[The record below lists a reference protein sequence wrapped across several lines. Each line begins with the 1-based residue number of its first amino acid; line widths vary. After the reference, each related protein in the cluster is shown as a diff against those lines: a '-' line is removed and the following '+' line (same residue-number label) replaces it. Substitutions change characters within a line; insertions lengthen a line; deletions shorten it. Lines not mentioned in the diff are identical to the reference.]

1 MFTFGGMFLATVA
14 FLYLVTSE
22 RPRQF
27 NQLRNERR
35 HNLVGGGLV
44 VFVHSNLSRR
54 ANAAGL
60 PLLPLRGPA
69 GAFIIWFVHKELKD
83 ILDAALEAAEPGRAM
98 RWFLSAEDGSVRVK
112 DESFEPQR
120 VFVLAVGK
128 ASGVMARAAGEILG
142 DALDGGL
149 CVIKRDH
156 EEPSPPFEAVAAGHP
171 EPDEGSAR
179 AAERVEEFLEG
190 LEDGDLLLVLVSGGA
205 SALLADAA
213 PGISLEDLKD
223 LNGALLKSGA
233 KITEINAVRKHVSTL
248 KGGGLV
254 RRAAPARIVALLL
267 SDVVGDDPSS
277 IGSGL
282 TAPDPTKLE
291 DVFGILE
298 RYEIE
303 PPQSIKDHLDREQE
317 TPKPGEAAFEKL
329 TNTIVGG
336 GRLTA
341 EAAAKKADDLGYEP
355 LLLSTYLTGD
365 AQEIASL
372 HAAVV
377 KEILESGN
385 PLPAPCALVS
395 GGEATVVVR
404 GEGTGGPNQEFAL
417 ALAVEL
423 EGVEDWGALA
433 VDTDGADGPTDA
445 AGGLVTGETADAIR
459 ENGVDPLKAL
469 DENDSYG
476 ALEAGDAL
484 VNTGPTNT
492 NVNDL
497 RVVLVSGGARSQD

>member
-1 MFTFGGMFLATVA
+1 MK
-14 FLYLVTSE
+14 E
-22 RPRQF
+22 
-27 NQLRNERR
+27 
-35 HNLVGGGLV
+35 
-44 VFVHSNLSRR
+44 
-54 ANAAGL
+54 
-60 PLLPLRGPA
+60 
-69 GAFIIWFVHKELKD
+69 ELKE
-83 ILDAALEAAEPGRAM
+83 ILAAALAAAEPGRAV
-98 RWFLSAEDGSVRVK
+98 RRFLSVCNGRVRIED
-112 DESFEPQR
+112 ETYEPRR

-128 ASGVMARAAGEILG
+128 ASGAMAQAAGEILG
-142 DALDGGL
+142 KVLSSGL
-149 CVIKRDH
+149 CVVKRGH
-156 EEPSPPFEAVAAGHP
+156 QEPSGSFETVTAGHP
-171 EPDEGSAR
+171 EPDEGSVR
-179 AAERVEEFLEG
+179 AAERAEGFLEG
-190 LEDGDLLLVLVSGGA
+190 LENGDLLLVLVSGGA
-205 SALLADAA
+205 SALLADVA
-213 PGISLEDLKD
+213 PGISLEDLKE
-223 LNGALLKSGA
+223 LNGALLTSGA
-233 KITEINAVRKHVSTL
+233 EITEINAVRKHVSTL

-254 RRAAPARIVALLL
+254 RRAAPARVAALLL

-291 DVFGILE
+291 DVFNILE

-303 PPQSIKDHLDREQE
+303 PSQSIKDHLDKEHE

-329 TNTIVGG
+329 ANIVVGG

-341 EAAAKKADDLGYEP
+341 EAAAKKARDLGYDP

-365 AQEIASL
+365 ARGIAGF

-385 PLPAPCALVS
+385 PLPAPCALIS

-423 EGVEDWGALA
+423 EGIESWGALA

-445 AGGLVTGETADAIR
+445 AGGLVTGETATAIR
-459 ENGVDPLKAL
+459 KNSVDPRKAL
-469 DENDSYG
+469 DKNDSYR
-476 ALEAGDAL
+476 ALEAGNAL
-484 VNTGPTNT
+484 VNTGPTDT

-497 RVVLVSGGARSQD
+497 RVVLVSNGPHTG